1 MLKFS
6 ILCCL
11 LLRDYGFFD
20 WTIPEVNTKEGKIK
34 ITSIMNDD
42 IKDEN
47 EKAFE
52 LNAKPLT
59 IFKSPLIG
67 AKWMPY
73 ATQLIRWESFNM
85 PSDYIN
91 IYISYFPFTIN
102 LS

>member
-1 MLKFS
+1 MISF
-6 ILCCL
+6 
-11 LLRDYGFFD
+11 G
-20 WTIPEVNTKEGKIK
+20 
-34 ITSIMNDD
+34 NDD

-91 IYISYFPFTIN
+91 IYISKDNGKTYEFLAEN
-102 LS
+102 LKKELVAIQYNQIQDRYDWTVKVD